1 MQLFGVPLPIW
12 SVVCLALS
20 IVWVF
25 VWPSKTTVTAGLR
38 FFILRW
44 FHSIVW
50 LLLAAAAFIAG
61 FNILGAA
68 TAARQIALLSLITY
82 LAFMFTV
89 ATARRK

>member
-1 MQLFGVPLPIW
+1 MQFFGVPLPIW
-12 SVVCLALS
+12 GVVCLA
-20 IVWVF
+20 IAAVWVF
-25 VWPSKTTVTAGLR
+25 IWPSKTTATAGLR

-50 LLLAAAAFIAG
+50 LLLAAAAFAAG

-68 TAARQIALLSLITY
+68 AARSIALLSLFTY
-82 LAFMFTV
+82 LAFLFTV